1 MLLND
6 NMNRLVTA
14 KYTVVEMTLAT
25 HSCPVSDY
33 SHPDGHIPIT
43 YDIVPLNHLISNNRI
58 YDYSE

>member
-1 MLLND
+1 
-6 NMNRLVTA
+6 MNRLVTA

-33 SHPDGHIPIT
+33 SHPDCHIPIT